1 MGFENVKIGYGFTGS
16 FCTLD
21 KSFAAMERL
30 VSLGADVT
38 PIMSDAVYTTSTR
51 FGEAEHFIKRA
62 EEICNRAV
70 MHKVTQTELIGPK
83 NLLDIMIIAPC
94 TSNTIGK
101 LANGI
106 NDTPVTMA
114 AKATIRNARPV
125 LIAVSTNDGLW
136 ASAKNIGIL
145 MNYKNYFLVPFEQ
158 DDPIKKPHSLVADFE
173 RMTEAVA
180 ASLRHEQLRP
190 LFVE

>member
-158 DDPIKKPHSLVADFE
+158 DDPIKKPGSLVAKFDLIE
-173 RMTEAVA
+173 ESAEAALCGRQLQPV
-180 ASLRHEQLRP
+180 LR
-190 LFVE
+190 